1 MCPQN
6 ACGGPVVTVKI
17 CGLTNAGD
25 ALMAREAGADYLGF
39 VFAPSSPRTLSVA
52 DCLWIEALP
61 FPAKVGVFRNQPRD
75 FIETV
80 RETAGLSWVQLH
92 GQEPP
97 ELCQALGGSEAVIK
111 AITVE
116 SSVDWELVRVYAAVA
131 RILFD
136 AGGGSGRSFPWE
148 LLASPP
154 LALRFWIAGGLKPA
168 NVAQAI
174 AVCGPAGVDVSSGV
188 ESSPGRKDPEK
199 VRAFIRAVREGGV
212 REAVTG

>member
-1 MCPQN
+1 ML
-6 ACGGPVVTVKI
+6 TVKI
-17 CGLTNAGD
+17 CGLTDAGD
-25 ALMAREAGADYLGF
+25 ALMAAEAGADYLGF

-52 DCLWIEALP
+52 DCLWVEAVP
-61 FPAKVGVFRNQPRD
+61 FPAKVGVFRDQPRD
-75 FIETV
+75 FIEQV
-80 RETAGLSWVQLH
+80 REKAGLSWVQLH

-97 ELCQALGGSEAVIK
+97 ELCEALGGRQAVIK
-111 AITVE
+111 VITVE
-116 SSVDWELVRVYAAVA
+116 TSVDWELVKTYAQVS

-154 LALRFWIAGGLKPA
+154 LALRFWIAGGLSPD

-174 AVCGPAGVDVSSGV
+174 AVCAPAGVDVSSGV
-188 ESSPGRKDPEK
+188 ESCPGRKDPVK
-199 VRAFIRAVREGGV
+199 VRAFIRAVREGGL